1 MCEGGKTGGKVLISV
16 KEASVMPATRVVKA
30 RGILFVGQ
38 FMRVGASLPTL
49 TFQFDGTRE
58 SRPLT

>member
-1 MCEGGKTGGKVLISV
+1 MLISV